1 MSEPS
6 HRIFTSRSDFIAA
19 LRQGLHLAADRGC
32 RELWWCDSDYADW
45 PLSEPAV
52 LDALTRW
59 SLPHRRLVMV
69 AQTFDQVRHSHS
81 RFVQWRTRFS
91 HVLDARQH
99 GEEGDETQEPLPT
112 LMLAPTVVTV
122 RLFDKQVWRGSL
134 SHEKGDEIR
143 ARDLI
148 DAIAQRS
155 TPSFASTTLG
165 L

>member
-6 HRIFTSRSDFIAA
+6 HRIFTTRSDFVEA
-19 LRQGLHLAADRGC
+19 LRQGLNLAAEKGC
-32 RELWWCDSDYADW
+32 REMWWCDSDYADW

-59 SLPHRRLVMV
+59 CLPHRRLVMV
-69 AQTFDQVRHSHS
+69 AQTYDEVRHSHS

-91 HVLDARQH
+91 HVLDARQY
-99 GEEGDETQEPLPT
+99 GEEGDETQEVLPT

-122 RLFDKQVWRGSL
+122 RLFDKHVWRGSV
-134 SHEKGDEIR
+134 SYEKADEIR
-143 ARDLI
+143 ARDMV

>member
-1 MSEPS
+1 MTEPS
-6 HRIFTSRSDFIAA
+6 HRIFTTRSDFVEA
-19 LRQGLHLAADRGC
+19 LRHGLELAAEKGC
-32 RELWWCDSDYADW
+32 REMWWCDSDYADW

-59 SLPHRRLVMV
+59 CLPHRRLVMV
-69 AQTFDQVRHSHS
+69 AQTYDEVRHSHS

-91 HVLDARQH
+91 HVLDARQY
-99 GEEGDETQEPLPT
+99 GEDGDETQEVLPT

-122 RLFDKQVWRGSL
+122 RLFDKQVWRGSV
-134 SHEKGDEIR
+134 SYDKADEIR
-143 ARDLI
+143 ARDLV

>member
-1 MSEPS
+1 MPEPS
-6 HRIFTSRSDFIAA
+6 HRIFTTRSDFIEA
-19 LRQGLHLAADRGC
+19 LRQGLELAAEKGC
-32 RELWWCDSDYADW
+32 REMWWCDSDYADW

-59 SLPHRRLVMV
+59 CLPHRRLVMV
-69 AQTFDQVRHSHS
+69 AQTYDEVRHSHS

-91 HVLDARQH
+91 HVLDARQY
-99 GEEGDETQEPLPT
+99 GEDGDETQEVLPT

-122 RLFDKQVWRGSL
+122 RLFDKQVWRGSV
-134 SHEKGDEIR
+134 SYERADEIR
-143 ARDLI
+143 ARDLV

>member
-1 MSEPS
+1 MTEPS
-6 HRIFTSRSDFIAA
+6 HRIFTTRSDFVLA
-19 LRQGLHLAADRGC
+19 LRQGLELAADKGC
-32 RELWWCDSDYADW
+32 REMWWCDSDYADW

-59 SLPHRRLVMV
+59 CLPHRRLVMV
-69 AQTFDQVRHSHS
+69 AQTFDEVRHSHS

-91 HVLDARQH
+91 HVLDARQY
-99 GEEGDETQEPLPT
+99 GEDGDETQDVLPT

-122 RLFDKQVWRGSL
+122 RLFDKQVWRGSV
-134 SHEKGDEIR
+134 SCEKGDEIR
-143 ARDLI
+143 ARDLV

-155 TPSFASTTLG
+155 TSSFASTTLG

>member
-1 MSEPS
+1 MSETS
-6 HRIFTSRSDFIAA
+6 HRIFTTRSDFVEA
-19 LRQGLHLAADRGC
+19 LRQGLNLAAEKGC
-32 RELWWCDSDYADW
+32 REMWWCDSDYADW
-45 PLSEPAV
+45 PLNEPAV

-59 SLPHRRLVMV
+59 CLPHRRLVMV
-69 AQTFDQVRHSHS
+69 AQTYDEVRHSHS

-91 HVLDARQH
+91 HVLDARQY
-99 GEEGDETQEPLPT
+99 GEDGDETQEVLPT

-122 RLFDKQVWRGSL
+122 RLFDKHVWRGSV
-134 SHEKGDEIR
+134 SYEKADEIR
-143 ARDLI
+143 ARDLV